1 MASRNHHFSFAAASA
16 RYDAWWQGQRLDR
29 PPVSIWVEP
38 RHPAST
44 PRSNH
49 ATLRDR
55 WMDPKFQVESA
66 YDRPGRWYI
75 IHTFAG
81 HEKKVIAALANII
94 KVRDLGDQIYEIYS
108 PEEDVTVFKGG
119 KKDQKSVR
127 MFPSYLLVR
136 CEPDP
141 EIFYVIGSTPGVTGF
156 VGAEKT
162 KPTALTRRE
171 VENIIRPVVEGEAA
185 PVAKRRGPQ
194 HEFEINDTVQIKS
207 GPFAT
212 FSGHVAEIN
221 EDQLKLKV
229 LVDIFGRETPV
240 ELDFTQVT
248 KV

>member
-1 MASRNHHFSFAAASA
+1 MSDIDATTEEVLETELLEEVVEAEHDDVVIFDEAEDEPEIDSA
-16 RYDAWWQGQRLDR
+16 
-29 PPVSIWVEP
+29 
-38 RHPAST
+38 
-44 PRSNH
+44 
-49 ATLRDR
+49 
-55 WMDPKFQVESA
+55 F
-66 YDRPGRWYI
+66 DRPGRWYI
-75 IHTFAG
+75 VHTFAG
-81 HEKKVIAALANII
+81 HEAKVISALTNIV
-94 KVRDLGDQIYEIYS
+94 KSRELQDQIYEIHV
-108 PEEDVTVFKGG
+108 PEEDVTEFKSGT
-119 KKDQKSVR
+119 KKTVSKK
-127 MFPSYLLVR
+127 MFPSYLLIR

-171 VENIIRPVVEGEAA
+171 VDNIIRPVIEGVEQ
-185 PVAKRRGPQ
+185 PVAKRRAPT

-221 EDQLKLKV
+221 DDQAKVKV

-248 KV
+248 KL

>member
-1 MASRNHHFSFAAASA
+1 MSDIETTSSIDSDNVVTDDVATDVADVTILDDE
-16 RYDAWWQGQRLDR
+16 YDE
-29 PPVSIWVEP
+29 EP
-38 RHPAST
+38 
-44 PRSNH
+44 
-49 ATLRDR
+49 D
-55 WMDPKFQVESA
+55 VESA

-81 HEKKVIAALANII
+81 HEKKVIAALENII
-94 KVRDLGDQIYEIYS
+94 KVRELSEQIYEIHN
-108 PEEDVTVFKGG
+108 PQEDVTVFKSG
-119 KKDQKSVR
+119 KKDNKKMA

-156 VGAEKT
+156 VGSEKT
-162 KPTALTRRE
+162 KPTALTRKE
-171 VENIIRPVVEGEAA
+171 VENIIRPVVEGEEL

-194 HEFEINDTVQIKS
+194 HEFEVNDTVQIKS

-221 EDQLKLKV
+221 DDQLKLKV

-248 KV
+248 KI

>member
-1 MASRNHHFSFAAASA
+1 MSDIDTTHENEPADETIESQVEDVTILEDEED
-16 RYDAWWQGQRLDR
+16 DA
-29 PPVSIWVEP
+29 PE
-38 RHPAST
+38 
-44 PRSNH
+44 
-49 ATLRDR
+49 
-55 WMDPKFQVESA
+55 VESA

>member
-1 MASRNHHFSFAAASA
+1 MSDIDTTHENEPADETIESQVEDVTILEDEED
-16 RYDAWWQGQRLDR
+16 DA
-29 PPVSIWVEP
+29 PE
-38 RHPAST
+38 
-44 PRSNH
+44 
-49 ATLRDR
+49 
-55 WMDPKFQVESA
+55 VESA

-156 VGAEKT
+156 F
-162 KPTALTRRE
+162 E
-171 VENIIRPVVEGEAA
+171 VTVNGELVHSKKGGEGFPSADKVA
-185 PVAKRRGPQ
+185 QIVAK
-194 HEFEINDTVQIKS
+194 VQS
-207 GPFAT
+207 A
-212 FSGHVAEIN
+212 A
-221 EDQLKLKV
+221 
-229 LVDIFGRETPV
+229 
-240 ELDFTQVT
+240 
-248 KV
+248 